1 MIISVIVAASENQVI
16 GIDNKLPWH
25 MPADLKYFKSHTLG
39 KPIIMGRKTFE
50 SVGKPLPGRQN
61 IVITRQPDYKQE
73 GVWVVP
79 SIAAAID
86 KARTF
91 EGPEMF
97 ITGGTEIF
105 KQALP
110 LVQRVYLTRIHTIV
124 EGDAY
129 FPVIHEPEWT
139 LVKEDAHQPDEK
151 HKYAYSFQVW
161 ERRK

>member
-50 SVGKPLPGRQN
+50 SVGKPLPGRHN
-61 IVITRQPDYKQE
+61 IVITRQPDYEQE
-73 GVWVVP
+73 GVFVVP
-79 SIAAAID
+79 SIEAAID

-91 EGPEMF
+91 EGSELF

-110 LVQRVYLTRIHTIV
+110 LVQRVYLTRIHTVV
-124 EGDAY
+124 EGDAH

-151 HKYAYSFQVW
+151 NKYPYSFQVW